1 MNLRNIRPRTGK
13 VKVKGTPMPA
23 KKIAAK
29 PEPTPEPV
37 AVAPVPEKVH
47 RPRAPKPQPPN
58 PTVVAFQQQLV
69 PLVEKREIIQQ
80 QVRQSQRALQ
90 EAQMTLQNV
99 QQALSDTE
107 NAIQY
112 RLNMIAQLTGQPQ
125 QMPMPASNAGLWAEQ
140 NLGGDVYPTYGG
152 IQRGAYPAHQLTP
165 TYTGPEVNLQGNPN
179 IPDGITSIPAPQNQ
193 RYASGYVPTGPG
205 NPRSES
211 AVDVRND
218 PASRE
223 IAVAVSNAR
232 REAMAAQAAV

>member
-1 MNLRNIRPRTGK
+1 
-13 VKVKGTPMPA
+13 MPA

-112 RLNMIAQLTGQPQ
+112 RLNMIAQLTGQPATP
-125 QMPMPASNAGLWAEQ
+125 QMHPMPRYMHISEVA
-140 NLGGDVYPTYGG
+140 DYPSGPGYEEKLFSS
-152 IQRGAYPAHQLTP
+152 RGVQLVD

-193 RYASGYVPTGPG
+193 RYASGYVLTGPG

-223 IAVAVSNAR
+223 IAVAMSNAR